1 MIAPG
6 DAERIALAEFG
17 LAGKATRLDGE
28 YDDNFLFETPDVCS
42 VLKIMHAGADG
53 AVVDMQAAALRHLAK
68 EPRVIGEPRIVDG
81 RIVWLLSYVPGRL
94 YAHVRPHSEAL
105 LESLGATLASY
116 DAGLKDFTHPASHRA
131 LKWDL
136 ARAEWA
142 LPHADSRVRAVLEHY
157 VSNVQPKLADL
168 RAQVIHNDAND
179 YNVVVADGA
188 VAGIIDFGD
197 MLHAP
202 LICELAIA
210 AAYALMGHDDVLGA
224 LRALVRGYHRV
235 LPLLDEEL
243 ALLAPLIQTRL
254 AVSVINSAIRC
265 AAEPDNAY
273 LRVSEA
279 PAWALLEKLRLV
291 HPRLALYHL
300 RSACGTPVVSSVV
313 LPRAK
318 AAVIANASNEIVDLS
333 PASDC
338 DIAAVT
344 HGIGRYGEPRLVY
357 TSSLFARDLT
367 PTSERRTIHLG
378 LDIFAPAGTAVF
390 APLDGVVHAKAFNDA
405 PLDYG
410 PVVVLK
416 HEGFFTLYGHLS
428 AETLASIEVGDT
440 VKAGQQFAT
449 LGAREVNG
457 GWTPHLHMQVLLDD
471 LDDACDFP
479 GVSFP
484 SEFAIYR
491 ELSPDPNWILQ
502 LPVESA
508 FERESLEELVRER
521 RAAIGSNLSVSYA
534 KPIAMARGWM
544 QYMYDSDG
552 QRYLDFYNNVPHV
565 GHCHPHVVRAVQKQL
580 ATLNTNTRYL
590 NEDLARYAR
599 TLTVTMPDPLRVV
612 FLTASGSEANELAIR
627 LARTYTGRRDIAVM
641 ASGYHGHTNTMI
653 DLSEYKFAGPGG
665 AGKPDWVRLVPV
677 ADPYRNPAG
686 CVFPAEVVRGAAAFL
701 CESFPSVG
709 GQIVFPDGYLRSAY
723 AATRAAG
730 AVCIADE
737 VQTGFGRLGSHFWGF
752 AAHDAVPDI
761 VVLGKPIGNGY
772 PMGAVVTTRA
782 IADAF
787 ANGMEFFSTFGGS
800 NAACAAG
807 LAVLEVI
814 EREGLQEHARIVGDR
829 LLDGLRSLDDEIIGD
844 VRGSGL
850 FLGIELVEDRVSKTP
865 AARDAARLVN
875 RFRDHGIL
883 LGTDGPLHN
892 VIKLRGPLPLTAD
905 DADFFLDVFAELLRE
920 NA

>member
-1 MIAPG
+1 VIAP
-6 DAERIALAEFG
+6 AEAARIALAEFG
-17 LAGKATRLDGE
+17 LGGTATRLDGE
-28 YDDNFLFETPDVCS
+28 YDDNFLLETPEAQY
-42 VLKIMHAGADG
+42 VLKIMHTGADA

-68 EPRVIGEPRIVDG
+68 VPRVIGEPRIVDG
-81 RIVWLLSYVPGRL
+81 RIVWLLSFVEGRL

-116 DAGLKDFTHPASHRA
+116 DTGLKDFAHPASHRA

-142 LPHADSRVRAVLEHY
+142 LQHADERMWPILEHY
-157 VSNVQPKLADL
+157 VSHLQPRLSGL

-188 VAGIIDFGD
+188 VTGIIDFGD

-202 LICELAIA
+202 LICEVAIA
-210 AAYALMGHDDVLGA
+210 AAYALMGNEDVLAA

-235 LPLLDEEL
+235 LPLLDDEL
-243 ALLAPLIQTRL
+243 ALLLPLIQTRL
-254 AVSVINSAIRC
+254 AVSVVNSTIRC
-265 AAEPDNAY
+265 AAEPDNEY

-279 PAWALLEKLRLV
+279 PACALLERLRLV

-300 RSACGTPVVSSVV
+300 RSACGLRVVPSVA
-313 LPRAK
+313 LPRAV
-318 AAVIANASNEIVDLS
+318 APVIAGVSTEIVDLA
-333 PASDC
+333 PGSDC
-338 DIAAVT
+338 EIDRVT
-344 HGIGRYGEPRLVY
+344 GGIGRYAEPRLVY
-357 TSSLFARDLT
+357 TSGLFARSSA
-367 PTSERRTIHLG
+367 PTAERRTIHLG
-378 LDIFAPAGTAVF
+378 LDLFAPAGTPVM

-416 HEGFFTLYGHLS
+416 HEGFFTLYSHLS
-428 AETLASIEVGDT
+428 AETLSSIEVGDT
-440 VKAGQQFAT
+440 VKAGQPFAS
-449 LGAREVNG
+449 LGAKEING

-479 GVSFP
+479 GVAYP
-484 SEFAIYR
+484 SEFEIFR
-491 ELSPDPNWILQ
+491 ELSPDPNRILQ
-502 LPVESA
+502 LPVISA
-508 FERESLEELVRER
+508 FENGNIEDLTRER
-521 RAAIGSNLSVSYA
+521 RASIGPNLSVSYA

-544 QYMYDSDG
+544 QYLYDTDG

-590 NEDLARYAR
+590 NEALARYAR
-599 TLTVTMPDPLRVV
+599 ALTAKMPEPLRVV

-653 DLSEYKFAGPGG
+653 DVSEYKFAGPGG

-677 ADPYRNPAG
+677 ADPYRNLAG
-686 CVFPAEVVRGAAAFL
+686 CVFPADAVRGAAAFL

-709 GQIVFPDGYLRSAY
+709 GQIVFPEGYLQSAY
-723 AATRAAG
+723 AATRAVG
-730 AVCIADE
+730 GVCIADE

-752 AAHDAVPDI
+752 DAHGALPDI
-761 VVLGKPIGNGY
+761 VALGKPIGNGF

-814 EREGLQEHARIVGDR
+814 EREGLQEHARVVGDR
-829 LLDGLRSLDDEIIGD
+829 LLAGLRSLNHELIGD
-844 VRGSGL
+844 VRGAGL
-850 FLGIELVEDRVSKTP
+850 FLGIELVEDRETKAP

-892 VIKLRGPLPLTAD
+892 VIKLRGPLPLTFD
-905 DADFFLDVFAELLRE
+905 DADFFVEVFAKLLRE